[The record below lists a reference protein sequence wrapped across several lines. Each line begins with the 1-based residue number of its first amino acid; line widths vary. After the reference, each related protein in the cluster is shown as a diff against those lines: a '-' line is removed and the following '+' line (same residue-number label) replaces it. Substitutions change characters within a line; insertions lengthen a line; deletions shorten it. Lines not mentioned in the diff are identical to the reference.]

1 MGSRSPL
8 QEDVYEKVHVYVAPS
23 MGSPLAGE
31 GLFARKTIKKGQLV
45 SLFNGVR
52 RHKEGRKTTIGAD
65 SEEWSYYRLVLD
77 KNTDLD
83 VPLEY
88 VSLDNYCATLG
99 HKACHTFGKRKN
111 ARFE

>member
-1 MGSRSPL
+1 MTICT
-8 QEDVYEKVHVYVAPS
+8 YETES
-23 MGSPLAGE
+23 NFEMSIT
-31 GLFARKTIKKGQLV
+31 FT
-45 SLFNGVR
+45 
-52 RHKEGRKTTIGAD
+52 
-65 SEEWSYYRLVLD
+65 D

-111 ARFE
+111 ARFESLWHPRFGHIMSVVALKTILTGEEILVNYNYDLKIAPEWYKALWQEFMQGANT